1 MMEEVYF
8 QSGGKRC
15 AGDLYLPEGL
25 KKGERRA
32 ALVIGHGFSLV
43 KSMLAEQAACFQA
56 AGFIVLAI
64 DYRSF
69 GNSEGDVRGE
79 LFPLNQAEDF
89 RNGVS
94 YLQSREDVDPD
105 RVGLW
110 GASFAGAGVTYTAAV
125 DRRVKATVAVVP
137 VFDGYRW
144 MKLLRS
150 ELHFEELL
158 DAVEADR
165 VQRDKTG
172 KSARIPV
179 VAGAGE
185 LCGMPLGQDII
196 DFFAAAEEFHPTW
209 ANTITLES
217 VERILEYSPLS
228 FVHRISP
235 RPYMVIST
243 AGYDVV
249 HPAWSIA
256 ELIDAARE
264 PKRVEFLPFNQ
275 IGLYS
280 EPGMSTSNNLARDFF
295 IEKLGPPAG

>member
-1 MMEEVYF
+1 
-8 QSGGKRC
+8 
-15 AGDLYLPEGL
+15 
-25 KKGERRA
+25 
-32 ALVIGHGFSLV
+32 
-43 KSMLAEQAACFQA
+43 
-56 AGFIVLAI
+56 
-64 DYRSF
+64 
-69 GNSEGDVRGE
+69 
-79 LFPLNQAEDF
+79 
-89 RNGVS
+89 
-94 YLQSREDVDPD
+94 
-105 RVGLW
+105 
-110 GASFAGAGVTYTAAV
+110 
-125 DRRVKATVAVVP
+125 
-137 VFDGYRW
+137 
-144 MKLLRS
+144 
-150 ELHFEELL
+150 
-158 DAVEADR
+158 
-165 VQRDKTG
+165 
-172 KSARIPV
+172 
-179 VAGAGE
+179 
-185 LCGMPLGQDII
+185 MPLGQDII

-280 EPGMSTSNNLARDFF
+280 EPGMSMSNNLARDFF

>member
-1 MMEEVYF
+1 MEEVYF
-8 QSGGKRC
+8 QSGGVRC
-15 AGDLYLPEGL
+15 AADLYLPGDL
-25 KKGERRA
+25 KAGERRA

-43 KSMLAEQAACFQA
+43 KSMLADQAACFRA

-69 GNSEGDVRGE
+69 GNSEGEIRGE

-89 RNGVS
+89 RNGIS
-94 YLQSREDVDPD
+94 YLQSREDVDPN

-110 GASFAGAGVTYTAAV
+110 GASFAGAGVTYVAAI

-137 VFDGYRW
+137 VFDGFRW
-144 MKLLRS
+144 MQLLRS
-150 ELHFEELL
+150 ALKFEELL

-172 KSARIPV
+172 ESARIPV
-179 VAGAGE
+179 VAAPGE
-185 LCGMPLGQDII
+185 LCGMPLGPDII
-196 DFFAAAEEFHPTW
+196 EFFAAAKEFHPTW
-209 ANTITLES
+209 ADTITLES
-217 VERILEYSPLS
+217 IERILEYSPLS

-235 RPYMVIST
+235 RPYMIIST

-249 HPAWSIA
+249 HPAWTMA
-256 ELIDAARE
+256 ELFERARE
-264 PKRVEFLPFNQ
+264 PKRVAFLPFTQ

-280 EPGMSTSNNLARDFF
+280 EPGLSTSNNLARDFF
-295 IEKLGPPAG
+295 IEKLGSPAG

>member
-1 MMEEVYF
+1 MEEVYF
-8 QSGGKRC
+8 QSGGLRC
-15 AGDLYLPEGL
+15 AADLYLPEDL
-25 KKGERRA
+25 KAGERRA

-43 KSMLAEQAACFQA
+43 KSMLADQAACFQA

-69 GNSEGDVRGE
+69 GNSEGEVRGE

-89 RNGVS
+89 RNGIS
-94 YLQSREDVDPD
+94 YLQSREDVDPG
-105 RVGLW
+105 RIGLW
-110 GASFAGAGVTYTAAV
+110 GASFAGAGVTYTASI
-125 DRRVKATVAVVP
+125 DRRAKATVAVVP
-137 VFDGYRW
+137 VIDGFEW

-150 ELHFEELL
+150 ALKFEELL

-165 VQRDKTG
+165 MQRDKTG
-172 KSARIPV
+172 KSKRIPV
-179 VAGAGE
+179 VAAPGK

-196 DFFAAAEEFHPTW
+196 EFFEAAKEFHPTW
-209 ANTITLES
+209 ADTITLES

-235 RPYMVIST
+235 RPYMIIST

-249 HPAWSIA
+249 HPAWTIA
-256 ELIDAARE
+256 ELFDRARE
-264 PKRVEFLPFNQ
+264 PKRVEFLPFDQ

-280 EPGMSTSNNLARDFF
+280 EPGLSTSNNLARDFF
-295 IEKLGPPAG
+295 IEKLGLPAE

>member
-1 MMEEVYF
+1 MEEVYF
-8 QSGGKRC
+8 QSGGLRC
-15 AGDLYLPEGL
+15 AADLYLPEDL
-25 KKGERRA
+25 KAGERRA

-43 KSMLAEQAACFQA
+43 KSMLADQAACFQA

-69 GNSEGDVRGE
+69 GNSEGEIRGE

-89 RNGVS
+89 RNGIS

-105 RVGLW
+105 RIGLW
-110 GASFAGAGVTYTAAV
+110 GASFAGAGVTYTASI
-125 DRRVKATVAVVP
+125 DRRAKATVAVVP
-137 VFDGYRW
+137 VTDGFEW

-150 ELHFEELL
+150 ALKFEELL

-172 KSARIPV
+172 KSKRIPV
-179 VAGAGE
+179 VAAPGE

-196 DFFAAAEEFHPTW
+196 EFFAAAKEFHPTW
-209 ANTITLES
+209 ADTITLES

-235 RPYMVIST
+235 RPYMIIST

-249 HPAWSIA
+249 HPAWTIA
-256 ELIDAARE
+256 ELFERARE
-264 PKRVEFLPFNQ
+264 PKRVEFLPFDQ

-280 EPGMSTSNNLARDFF
+280 EPGLSTSNNLARDFF
-295 IEKLGPPAG
+295 IEKLGSPVR